1 MRRGR
6 VLALDYGARNIG
18 LARSDES
25 GLIVEPLPSIPHR
38 SIQGSIAI
46 LRALVAR
53 EEIESLVIG
62 MPWNMD
68 GSIGPAAEAVR
79 SFARAVQ
86 RELALPV
93 HEVDERLSTLEAEE
107 LWKRMNRRQQRK
119 YRTADSLAAALI
131 LERYLQ
137 GA

>member
-1 MRRGR
+1 MSRGR
-6 VLALDYGARNIG
+6 ILALDYGARNIG

-25 GLIVEPLPSIPHR
+25 GLIVKPLPSIPHR
-38 SIQGSIAI
+38 SVPGSMAK
-46 LRALVAR
+46 LRALVVR
-53 EEIESLVIG
+53 EEIQSLVIG

-68 GSIGPAAEAVR
+68 GSVGRAAEAVR
-79 SFARAVQ
+79 SFAQAVQ

-107 LWKRMNRRQQRK
+107 LWKRMNRRQQRR

>member
-1 MRRGR
+1 
-6 VLALDYGARNIG
+6 
-18 LARSDES
+18 
-25 GLIVEPLPSIPHR
+25 
-38 SIQGSIAI
+38 
-46 LRALVAR
+46 
-53 EEIESLVIG
+53 
-62 MPWNMD
+62 
-68 GSIGPAAEAVR
+68 
-79 SFARAVQ
+79 VQ

-93 HEVDERLSTLEAEE
+93 HQVDERLSTLEAEE

>member
-1 MRRGR
+1 MARGR
-6 VLALDYGARNIG
+6 ILALDYGAKNIG

-25 GLIVEPLPSIPHR
+25 GTVVEPLPSIPHGAVSR
-38 SIQGSIAI
+38 LLAQ

-53 EEIESLVIG
+53 DRIGSLVIG
-62 MPWNMD
+62 MPLNMN
-68 GSIGPAAEAVR
+68 GSTGPAAQAAR

-107 LWKRMNRRQQRK
+107 IWKRMNRRRRRK

-137 GA
+137 GG